1 MFTSDKIT
9 DHIISA
15 LPQKEAESWF
25 GKAPPDLTVEA
36 RFRGPDWIYNYL
48 MTFYVDDTRPL
59 GTNNLVLPNASMP
72 NVMWELQGLQV
83 LKKAS
88 AAEGEEAAGHGE
100 HEGPQFES
108 ATKGTLSPEERSEEH
123 KSELQ

>member
-1 MFTSDKIT
+1 MNYCSGCHSMRNLRYNRIGRDLGISDDLVKANLMFTSDKIT

-72 NVMWELQGLQV
+72 N
-83 LKKAS
+83 
-88 AAEGEEAAGHGE
+88 
-100 HEGPQFES
+100 
-108 ATKGTLSPEERSEEH
+108 RSEEH
-123 KSELQ
+123 TSELQSLMRS